1 MTDRE
6 RLEEIE
12 ECYRPTV
19 TTHHHYLLGGI
30 PVEDVRWLIET
41 LKKDMDIIDDA
52 ETIFMGI
59 RANLLACE
67 PINEYIK
74 SSIELC
80 TYFLKKYMQE

>member
-6 RLEEIE
+6 RLEEISKK
-12 ECYRPTV
+12 PWA
-19 TTHHHYLLGGI
+19 
-30 PVEDVRWLIET
+30 WLACKYQSDIGWLVET

-80 TYFLKKYMQE
+80 AYFLKKYMQE